1 MNLVVRA
8 EESSDS
14 SDSDM
19 VVRRNEDVEM
29 DDGGSSNFIS
39 SLVEPSY

>member
-1 MNLVVRA
+1 MVQA

-14 SDSDM
+14 SDSDVE

-29 DDGGSSNFIS
+29 EDGGSSNFIS